1 MTIKF
6 KHSTSNKILEVSG
19 NFKTFKDFQ
28 NAVVELGFPVKDYTL
43 YEHSTDTYYKSTNNI
58 PNVDNIIIFMTSV
71 TKKVR
76 SGAFTKAQLYNRVE
90 NDIDLKEAIFNRFF
104 LRYDEIDLYELEEF
118 ITRYDEQC
126 LEGYDEVEGCSSTI
140 EERLENLEIK
150 VDYLT
155 HITENN

>member
-43 YEHSTDTYYKSTNNI
+43 YEHSTDTYYKSTDNI

-90 NDIDLKEAIFNRFF
+90 NDIDLQEAIFNRFF
-104 LRYDEIDLYELEEF
+104 LRYDEIDLYELEDF
-118 ITRYDEQC
+118 ISEYDRQMK
-126 LEGYDEVEGCSSTI
+126 GCCSQSCNSESTI